1 MLSIIFTRCELIF
14 SKLSANINYSDLS
27 YNQKIKLVH
36 ELSFFLKNGIL
47 KNEKLIIED
56 IIYKIY
62 NDEESKFF
70 QNLIEQIFCFRVDGK
85 LLRSLAFDN
94 LTIAKELILKFGSL
108 DDLDVL
114 NICKYAI
121 DTENFV
127 KVLVLRGNLSTI
139 ICDYIVSVK
148 DVNSIEQMISNK
160 KAQISVSTY
169 CEIFESYFI
178 SEKIRN
184 FIYQLIYSDKEF
196 LDKMM
201 NNLKFYHKK
210 LILIKLLEINHHEI
224 LYLTNEQ
231 KLYGFEFVISPQLK
245 GILNNTINALY
256 INDSLTQSV
265 MLKFL
270 FEADIYSFAYALST
284 HLELQPKF
292 IKKLL
297 MQNFYSVDLK
307 EVLFRSGFCLKS
319 IEICR
324 LILRL
329 IYESCI
335 GCYKKNSELA
345 LIIKNQI
352 LDNYKHE
359 YKDIIQ
365 FLN

>member
-27 YNQKIKLVH
+27 YNQKTKLVH

-56 IIYKIY
+56 IICKIY

-94 LTIAKELILKFGSL
+94 LTTAKELILKFGSL

-114 NICKYAI
+114 NICKYAV

-184 FIYQLIYSDKEF
+184 FI
-196 LDKMM
+196 
-201 NNLKFYHKK
+201 
-210 LILIKLLEINHHEI
+210 
-224 LYLTNEQ
+224 
-231 KLYGFEFVISPQLK
+231 
-245 GILNNTINALY
+245 
-256 INDSLTQSV
+256 
-265 MLKFL
+265 
-270 FEADIYSFAYALST
+270 
-284 HLELQPKF
+284 
-292 IKKLL
+292 
-297 MQNFYSVDLK
+297 
-307 EVLFRSGFCLKS
+307 
-319 IEICR
+319 
-324 LILRL
+324 
-329 IYESCI
+329 
-335 GCYKKNSELA
+335 
-345 LIIKNQI
+345 
-352 LDNYKHE
+352 
-359 YKDIIQ
+359 
-365 FLN
+365 

>member
-1 MLSIIFTRCELIF
+1 
-14 SKLSANINYSDLS
+14 
-27 YNQKIKLVH
+27 
-36 ELSFFLKNGIL
+36 
-47 KNEKLIIED
+47 
-56 IIYKIY
+56 
-62 NDEESKFF
+62 
-70 QNLIEQIFCFRVDGK
+70 
-85 LLRSLAFDN
+85 
-94 LTIAKELILKFGSL
+94 
-108 DDLDVL
+108 
-114 NICKYAI
+114 
-121 DTENFV
+121 
-127 KVLVLRGNLSTI
+127 
-139 ICDYIVSVK
+139 
-148 DVNSIEQMISNK
+148 
-160 KAQISVSTY
+160 
-169 CEIFESYFI
+169 
-178 SEKIRN
+178 
-184 FIYQLIYSDKEF
+184 
-196 LDKMM
+196 MM

-270 FEADIYSFAYALST
+270 FEADIYSFAHALST

-297 MQNFYSVDLK
+297 TQNFYSIDLK

-345 LIIKNQI
+345 LIIENQI